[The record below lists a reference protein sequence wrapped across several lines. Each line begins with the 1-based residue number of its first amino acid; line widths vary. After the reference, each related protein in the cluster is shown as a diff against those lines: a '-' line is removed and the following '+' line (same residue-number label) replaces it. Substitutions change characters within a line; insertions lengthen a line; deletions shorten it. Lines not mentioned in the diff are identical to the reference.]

1 MSNSWWLMNFCFVW
15 NPPFLYLGVP
25 HSVLG
30 LSLKPRWSTSWWS
43 IWLGDTTYPED
54 SQKSDKTSTNR
65 WQNFSNCHSLPY
77 LDAQNGE
84 VLEASI
90 TDHSRGETQRP
101 LRRGL
106 WRPGGWLLCVSAHLW
121 FFDWFAWPWW
131 NDHQL
136 AALRYPKEWDDFIL
150 FLLFWVRM
158 HMKHHETA
166 LMIYHDIPMFLG
178 CEFGCRH
185 SSDFLI

>member
-1 MSNSWWLMNFCFVW
+1 MNFFTLVYHIQCWVSVW
-15 NPPFLYLGVP
+15 SP
-25 HSVLG
+25 
-30 LSLKPRWSTSWWS
+30 
-43 IWLGDTTYPED
+43 GDPLVDY
-54 SQKSDKTSTNR
+54 QSDEGILHILRTQPKV
-65 WQNFSNCHSLPY
+65 WQNQYQSLAELLQLPWR
-77 LDAQNGE
+77 DSQNGE

-106 WRPGGWLLCVSAHLW
+106 WRPGGWLLCVSAHLC
-121 FFDWFAWPWW
+121 FFDWFAWPCWW

-158 HMKHHETA
+158 YMKHHETA
-166 LMIYHDIPMFLG
+166 LMIYHDIPMVLG